1 MTKMKSGY
9 AAWRRRALF
18 AALAVSAMT
27 IVGNRASLAEDAIH
41 PVAAEP
47 LTIKIDNFT
56 FTPPEVTVSAG
67 TSITWVNNDDI
78 PHTVAATNK
87 EFKSKPLDTEE
98 KFSFVFSAPGSYD
111 YFCSLHPH
119 MKARVIVK

>member
-1 MTKMKSGY
+1 MTKMKSGNG
-9 AAWRRRALF
+9 AWSPKALF
-18 AALAVSAMT
+18 AVLAVSAVA
-27 IVGNRASLAEDAIH
+27 IVSSGASFAEDAIH

-56 FTPPEVTVSAG
+56 FTPAEVTVSAG

-78 PHTVAATNK
+78 PHTVTASNK
-87 EFKSKPLDTEE
+87 EFKSKPLDSED

>member
-1 MTKMKSGY
+1 MTKMNPNNTGRLSL
-9 AAWRRRALF
+9 ALL
-18 AALAVSAMT
+18 AALAVFAVA

>member
-1 MTKMKSGY
+1 MTKMNPNNTGRLSL
-9 AAWRRRALF
+9 ALL
-18 AALAVSAMT
+18 AALAVFAVA

-41 PVAAEP
+41 QVAAEP

>member
-18 AALAVSAMT
+18 AVLAVSAMT
-27 IVGNRASLAEDAIH
+27 IVGDRALLAEDAIH

-98 KFSFVFSAPGSYD
+98 KFSFVFGAPGSYD